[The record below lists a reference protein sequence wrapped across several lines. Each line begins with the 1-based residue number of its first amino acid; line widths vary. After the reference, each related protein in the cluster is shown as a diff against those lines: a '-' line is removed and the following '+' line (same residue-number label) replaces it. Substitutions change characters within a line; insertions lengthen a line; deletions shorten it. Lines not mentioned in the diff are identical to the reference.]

1 MRVQASI
8 QFSCATTGLK
18 LETQFSTETRNLVVF
33 RRDKM
38 PMHCAFCGQQHYW
51 RLIKYYR
58 LVAKRQP
65 FGENSGDVV
74 DVSVRSEAFR
84 CRRERE
90 PAEPNRNVR
99 AAGAVAAQLT
109 VRPP

>member
-51 RLIKYYR
+51 RLIKYHR

-74 DVSVRSEAFR
+74 EVSVRSEGIPMAGENENLPSR
-84 CRRERE
+84 TATSEQRELSQ
-90 PAEPNRNVR
+90 RN
-99 AAGAVAAQLT
+99 
-109 VRPP
+109 

>member
-51 RLIKYYR
+51 RLIEYHR
-58 LVAKRQP
+58 LVAN
-65 FGENSGDVV
+65 ENLPS
-74 DVSVRSEAFR
+74 RTAMSEQRELSQRRDRRDAFR
-84 CRRERE
+84 IEARH
-90 PAEPNRNVR
+90 
-99 AAGAVAAQLT
+99 
-109 VRPP
+109 